1 MTSRFFGVI
10 VIALLA
16 LATSPAVAEET
27 LESAQKI
34 VDETITN
41 AGAIPKQADALAR
54 LAWPAEDGDPNVML
68 LARKALMAY
77 GEYAIPS
84 LRKAVTSV
92 RPDQQEEVVWAL
104 TRAFLQIDTGL
115 PSEYL
120 IGLEEATWFGTRE
133 ARLRA
138 IPELGR
144 HRYRPSMLTI
154 IDAAYDD
161 PELMPTVIESLGMMR
176 DTRARFFLEKVM
188 LEGAPEVR
196 GQAAAALARIGGTAL
211 YPLKLA
217 MRSDDPEVRL
227 VAVQALLPV
236 ATVDDISTLHEYAYN
251 HPDDDPGILEAVRA
265 SALMLEEA
273 LARQAEAESASAQSD
288 TE

>member
-1 MTSRFFGVI
+1 MTSRFVGVI

-16 LATSPAVAEET
+16 MATSHAVAEET

-54 LAWPAEDGDPNVML
+54 LAWPAEDGDANVML

-104 TRAFLQIDTGL
+104 MRAFLQIDTGL

-196 GQAAAALARIGGTAL
+196 GQAAAALARLGGTAL

-273 LARQAEAESASAQSD
+273 LARQAEAESASAESD